1 MEGCWPVALVALGL
15 PSAAAG
21 FLLPRYPTEWQWI
34 LLGWGVG
41 VLVLLAWLAGTDVFI
56 PTGDEFDLFAR
67 IRDAFAVVCGPMPFL
82 VGLIGGAGLGYGAH
96 ELSKPKV

>member
-1 MEGCWPVALVALGL
+1 MM
-15 PSAAAG
+15 
-21 FLLPRYPTEWQWI
+21 QH
-34 LLGWGVG
+34 
-41 VLVLLAWLAGTDVFI
+41 VFDRR
-56 PTGDEFDLFAR
+56 TGRRRSR